1 MVYTIMT
8 FWTEEKV
15 KELHELN
22 EKGYTPRQI
31 GVKLGATRNAVLG
44 RLFRDKKKT
53 GHNPIA
59 NYDRSSNE
67 NYYFKKVGKRDC
79 YICNKEFVMYS
90 KFDRFC
96 KSCKTSDYYKHN

>member
-1 MVYTIMT
+1 MT
-8 FWTEEKV
+8 FWTEEKI
-15 KELHELN
+15 KQLYELDKTSLTKSE
-22 EKGYTPRQI
+22 I
-31 GVKLGATRNAVLG
+31 GKKLGTTKNAVLG
-44 RLFRDKKKT
+44 KLFRDKKKT

-67 NYYFKKVGKRDC
+67 NYYFKPIGKKDC
-79 YICNKEFVMYS
+79 YICKKEFVTYS